1 MPARSLVVCEICKRA
16 GAGRKSKLSPQ
27 TSILIG
33 ARVKRLLKPKTV
45 RDNVA
50 IPYSHLELAQA
61 ELNAIPVDKRRGYPS
76 KTLRWVRATL
86 DDAGRLVRGN
96 KRGMNEVLKQVAKEV
111 KREWGMTVTAKM
123 VRSCYEGYLKMIN
136 DPRG

>member
-1 MPARSLVVCEICKRA
+1 MKPL
-16 GAGRKSKLSPQ
+16 AGRKSKLSPQ
-27 TSILIG
+27 ASILIG
-33 ARVKRLLKPKTV
+33 ARVKRLLEPETV
-45 RDNVA
+45 RDAV
-50 IPYSHLELAQA
+50 
-61 ELNAIPVDKRRGYPS
+61 PVERRRRYPT

-86 DDAGRLVRGN
+86 DNAGRLVRGK

-123 VRSCYEGYLKMIN
+123 VRGCYEGYLKMIN

>member
-1 MPARSLVVCEICKRA
+1 LRGGKRA

-27 TSILIG
+27 ASILIG
-33 ARVKRLLKPKTV
+33 ARVKRLLEPETV

-50 IPYSHLELAQA
+50 IPYSHLEAQA
-61 ELNAIPVDKRRGYPS
+61 ELSAILVDKRRGYPS
-76 KTLRWVRATL
+76 KTLRRIRATL
-86 DDAGRLVRGN
+86 DNAGRLVRGK